1 MGDLEDFKK
10 AFRSE
15 LEGVQS
21 IEELKDLF
29 ASEVAKRDKIIS
41 ELQEQNKLLLQS
53 AFREKKSQLELEK
66 E

>member
-1 MGDLEDFKK
+1 MGDLEDFKN

-15 LEGVQS
+15 LEGIQS
-21 IEELKDLF
+21 IEALKDLF
-29 ASEVAKRDKIIS
+29 AAEIAKRDKVIS
-41 ELQEQNKLLLQS
+41 DLQEQNKLLLQS